1 MQMRRC
7 LSKKKKDKPSLL
19 FCFSLF
25 VCFAQER
32 RSGRLRH
39 GRPSD
44 WRGPSFRV
52 SGNNR
57 FIECIDTVVVVV
69 VVVVVGGVVVGSAKR
84 LRHLDVSF
92 AYACA
97 LGVGVGGSFAY
108 LGPPPLVNER
118 ALPLRLGRSTHR
130 PSAEPDEVLEKPGE
144 KTSSTRRSTRNRHPK
159 QPTKPT
165 RRRRRRRR
173 NRLATPATAVGAIL
187 YANERGEPRKRPI
200 AVVKCGHHRDCSVLS
215 SFFCLF
221 VFLLLFFFH
230 PVFHFVLFFVISH
243 PHFTRPRWQ

>member
-1 MQMRRC
+1 M
-7 LSKKKKDKPSLL
+7 
-19 FCFSLF
+19 
-25 VCFAQER
+25 
-32 RSGRLRH
+32 
-39 GRPSD
+39 
-44 WRGPSFRV
+44 
-52 SGNNR
+52 
-57 FIECIDTVVVVV
+57 
-69 VVVVVGGVVVGSAKR
+69 
-84 LRHLDVSF
+84 
-92 AYACA
+92 
-97 LGVGVGGSFAY
+97 GGSFAY

-230 PVFHFVLFFVISH
+230 PVFHFVLFFCNFTSAFYETPVAIKRPPPTPKKRHRLGAGCARNSVKTCAKLGKKNVASTHPSTSH
-243 PHFTRPRWQ
+243 PPPGRPLRKREQLAGTRRCAKLGKRRCAKLGKRRCAKLGNRRQVGR